1 MQHSSILFLSINPCL
16 HSSLPLSPPLNNLV
30 GSTFS
35 SATLQVTIQG
45 FKSYRNQTICDPFS
59 PQHNVIGMNKL
70 TYTMLSSESL
80 PLWQHF
86 SISLSPSFFFLSP
99 SRHIAARASLGQSHE
114 RVASAPS
121 TANRSVVFEKCCC
134 CCCPVVQEEAQASL
148 NGGKKKKPHIISIV
162 I

>member
-1 MQHSSILFLSINPCL
+1 MYIKQVRLQKNMSFKGAVNQCNTSVLFLYKYPFPFL
-16 HSSLPLSPPLNNLV
+16 HSSLSSPLNNLV

-80 PLWQHF
+80 PL
-86 SISLSPSFFFLSP
+86 
-99 SRHIAARASLGQSHE
+99 
-114 RVASAPS
+114 
-121 TANRSVVFEKCCC
+121 
-134 CCCPVVQEEAQASL
+134 
-148 NGGKKKKPHIISIV
+148 
-162 I
+162 